1 MTEQE
6 RIDKINQLRIRHAE
20 AQKLADRA
28 QDKYMIAAA
37 NAVRIRNALEDLL
50 AEAWINWVD
59 GDSPPPANARVEVRS
74 RNYVNRVGLAGA
86 FEWHT
91 GEIIRYRFVEETA
104 R

>member
-6 RIDKINQLRIRHAE
+6 RIDKINQLRTRHAE
-20 AQKLADRA
+20 AQKLSDRA

-50 AEAWINWVD
+50 M
-59 GDSPPPANARVEVRS
+59 
-74 RNYVNRVGLAGA
+74 
-86 FEWHT
+86 
-91 GEIIRYRFVEETA
+91 ETA

>member
-50 AEAWINWVD
+50 AEADQSQPNPNTSEIM
-59 GDSPPPANARVEVRS
+59 
-74 RNYVNRVGLAGA
+74 
-86 FEWHT
+86 T
-91 GEIIRYRFVEETA
+91 GNHRTFTLTEETA